1 MPGKDLRELIA
12 QWGLW
17 AIKNHKKFHYAQI
30 RPVSYALTDSM
41 TMDCSTFVSWCYRQ
55 AGAGDPHGPAFHY
68 NGRGYTGTLI
78 ANGKRISKVMARP
91 GDIVIYGAGTGDHA
105 ALIVGAGFD
114 PLTASMGQEGDP
126 SFCRVSQDGRP
137 ARFYR
142 YDTTQKWPSTQPPK
156 P

>member
-1 MPGKDLRELIA
+1 MAGKDVSNLIGE
-12 QWGLW
+12 WGLW
-17 AIKNHKKFHYAQI
+17 AIRNHKKFHYAQI
-30 RPVSYALTDSM
+30 RPVSYEVKDSM
-41 TMDCSTFVSWCYRQ
+41 TMDCSTFVSWCYKQ
-55 AGAGDPHGPAFHY
+55 AGAGDPHGPLFHY

-91 GDIVIYGAGTGDHA
+91 GDIVIYGGGTGEHA
-105 ALIVGAGFD
+105 ALVLTKGFD

-126 SFCRVSQDGRP
+126 SFCRVSADRRP

-142 YDTTQKWPSTQPPK
+142 YNTTQKWPSSTPPK